1 MTKTIQISNEI
12 HQKLK
17 IEATQKGIGIR
28 ELVEEKLS

>member
-1 MTKTIQISNEI
+1 MTKTIQISNEL

-17 IEATQKGIGIR
+17 IEATKKGIGIR